1 MDVLNEN
8 DGKSTIKVENLCKE
22 FGKTKVLKDVNFD
35 IVPGEVHALMGEN
48 GAGKST
54 LMNVI
59 FGVHRITSG

>member
-1 MDVLNEN
+1 MLNEN

-48 GAGKST
+48 GAG
-54 LMNVI
+54 NP
-59 FGVHRITSG
+59 R